1 MNENVPYPV
10 IDRIRNVLSS
20 IVEERPG
27 LSQEKAASKLQ
38 VMGIDTS
45 REIISQ
51 MESGSYS
58 IRVSILLAL
67 EDIHQVDLFDD
78 RFRGL

>member
-1 MNENVPYPV
+1 MSKKLKQDVSIGENLQ
-10 IDRIRNVLSS
+10 RLRNNA
-20 IVEERPG
+20 G
-27 LSQEKAASKLQ
+27 LSQEEVAAKMQLI
-38 VMGIDTS
+38 GFPIS

-67 EDIHQVDLFDD
+67 EDIYQVDLFDD